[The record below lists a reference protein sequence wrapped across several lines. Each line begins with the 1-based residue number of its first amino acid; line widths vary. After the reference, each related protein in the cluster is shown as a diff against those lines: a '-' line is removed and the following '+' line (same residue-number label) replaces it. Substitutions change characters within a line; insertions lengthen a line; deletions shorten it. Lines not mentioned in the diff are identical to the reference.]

1 MSVHAPNSSE
11 KEQDGVLPG
20 VVPYNHATSSPGE
33 DTWLSEIHI
42 TREVLRAVARGNL
55 SSRALIEFAVKHL
68 VTLCPSCREEIV
80 AWERE
85 RKPPSSPAAEDLR
98 PASPNQGK
106 KKGERVAARR
116 DLRQLLELPHPER
129 LARIHRA
136 HRRFRCTLLAAML
149 LAESRKEMTAN
160 PERSGELAEAAD
172 AVLRRAMAGP
182 DVAALLARASVYL
195 GNADRVRGD
204 YAGARKRFGFA
215 RSLIWRE
222 GVTDPLVHAEIDSC
236 EALLQAQEGR
246 VG

>member
-1 MSVHAPNSSE
+1 MSES
-11 KEQDGVLPG
+11 
-20 VVPYNHATSSPGE
+20 
-33 DTWLSEIHI
+33 HI

-68 VTLCPSCREEIV
+68 VALCPSCREEIT

-85 RKPPSSPAAEDLR
+85 GKRSSGTAGAAAEGLQPSSPQ
-98 PASPNQGK
+98 QGNK
-106 KKGERVAARR
+106 RGEKTAARR
-116 DLRQLLELPHPER
+116 DFRQLLELPHPER

-136 HRRFRCTLLAAML
+136 HNRFRGTMLAAML
-149 LAESRKEMTAN
+149 LAESKREMTAN
-160 PERSGELAEAAD
+160 PDRSRELAEAAD

-215 RSLIWRE
+215 RSLIRTE
-222 GVTDPLVHAEIDSC
+222 GIADPLVHAEIAWC
-236 EALLQAQEGR
+236 EDLLHTQERSG
-246 VG
+246 G